1 MAECML
7 PGDSRGTWGMV
18 RRVGLGIGV
27 GVWGHLALEAV
38 EELAAGQVV
47 EDHVQLAW
55 DGVRARVRDSAR
67 TKVLGLGLGLGSR
80 GACQR

>member
-1 MAECML
+1 MAFL
-7 PGDSRGTWGMV
+7 SVAYLRGVIRHVGV
-18 RRVGLGIGV
+18 GVGVGLGVGVGVGVGLGIGV

-55 DGVRARVRDSAR
+55 
-67 TKVLGLGLGLGSR
+67 
-80 GACQR
+80 